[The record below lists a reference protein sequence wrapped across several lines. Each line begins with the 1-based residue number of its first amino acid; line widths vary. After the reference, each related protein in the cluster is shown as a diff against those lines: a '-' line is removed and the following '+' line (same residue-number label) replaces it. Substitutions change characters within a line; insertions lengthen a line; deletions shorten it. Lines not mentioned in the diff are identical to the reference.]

1 MKVKTNVEFKFYNA
15 YTGWNC
21 LEFNDSDE
29 NSVSIKMTED
39 DYLSLADTLQDKA
52 KRIRKE
58 RAEEAAE
65 AARAAELAKEDED
78 E

>member
-1 MKVKTNVEFKFYNA
+1 MKVKQTVSTKFHSV

-21 LEFNDSDE
+21 LNFTDE
-29 NSVSIKMTED
+29 AGDEVEIQMTD
-39 DYLSLADTLQDKA
+39 DNYLALADTVNNKA
-52 KRIRKE
+52 NRIRKE

-65 AARAAELAKEDED
+65 LAKENSED

>member
-1 MKVKTNVEFKFYNA
+1 MKFKTNVELKFYNA
-15 YTGWNC
+15 YNGWNC

-39 DYLSLADTLQDKA
+39 DYLSLADTLQTKA
-52 KRIRKE
+52 DRIRKE
-58 RAEEAAE
+58 RADEAAE
-65 AARAAELAKEDED
+65 AARAAELAKDED